1 MTTEIESKPLNSVK
15 KPDPSLSLFNKI
27 KVVGIMGW
35 VAALI
40 FAITNLVTVGFFMTR
55 EVPWLAVD
63 ELGRPL
69 GTVVMND
76 GELRDD
82 ATVRADLIRW
92 VQAATSYN
100 SATIYDDALVTVNHF
115 CEELRDKKLAE
126 WGETGFLSIVEQTK
140 SISNVVFYEG
150 YPVLMRNK
158 DRFEA
163 EIKLKRTIGVSGKP
177 EVMAFTVKGKLLKR
191 TKDNTLGMEICSNES
206 I

>member
-15 KPDPSLSLFNKI
+15 KLDPSLSLFNKI

-35 VAALI
+35 VVALI
-40 FAITNLVTVGFFMTR
+40 LAITNLATVGFFMTR

-100 SATIYDDALVTVNHF
+100 SATIYDDALVEVNHF

-126 WGETGFLSIVEQTK
+126 WRETGFLSIVEQTK
-140 SISNVVFYEG
+140 SVSNVVFYEG

-158 DRFEA
+158 DQFEA

-177 EVMAFTVKGKLLKR
+177 EVMEFKVKGKLLKR
-191 TKDNTLGMEICSNES
+191 SKDNTLGMEICSNES
-206 I
+206 V